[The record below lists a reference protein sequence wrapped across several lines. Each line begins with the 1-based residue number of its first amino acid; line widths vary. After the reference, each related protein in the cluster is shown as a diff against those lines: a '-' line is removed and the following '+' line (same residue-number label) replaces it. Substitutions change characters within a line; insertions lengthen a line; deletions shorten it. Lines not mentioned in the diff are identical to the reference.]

1 MVTSTIDST
10 LVPTNWKSQ
19 IDQIVRG
26 YESEPAKGL
35 VHGIQKDA
43 IQNSWG
49 HKTNKRGNGWGM
61 KFKLIN
67 NHKGNF
73 LIIED
78 WGTHGLTG
86 PNINMDN
93 IGDYADLPNE
103 YRLARFSTMNFSGG
117 NEGAGLFGRGK
128 TLFSAASKDAY
139 YLYDSLVQPEG
150 YRANYKK
157 LENTGLTLGKEA
169 AEGKSAENLIYNKTG
184 LNPLGRVGTRLII
197 SNPIEDLVEAIK
209 TGEFK
214 KNIEETWWRI
224 IFKYDAEILIE
235 YDDNVEKAIVPKI
248 YSKYIKNNE
257 FNIWNVE
264 HKKVPKYYTLKKLCL
279 YITEEEL
286 PEDLQGVYIYRKDM
300 KIGEV
305 PLNIPS
311 RIKKKYFGFIEV
323 DEGW

>member
-49 HKTNKRGNGWGM
+49 HKTNKRGNGWRM
-61 KFKLIN
+61 KLKLIK

-93 IGDYADLPNE
+93 IGDYQGLPND

-128 TLFSAASKDAY
+128 TLFSAASENY
-139 YLYDSLVQPEG
+139 YYYYDSLIETG
-150 YRANYKK
+150 EYRANYKK
-157 LENTGLTLGKEA
+157 LENTELTLGKEA
-169 AEGKSAENLIYNKTG
+169 AINKDAEKLIYDKTG
-184 LNPLGRVGTRLII
+184 LSRLNKVGTRLII
-197 SNPIEDLVEAIK
+197 VNPIKDLVDAIK
-209 TGEFK
+209 IGEFK

-224 IFKYDAEILIE
+224 ILKYKAEILIE
-235 YDDNVEKAIVPKI
+235 YDNKVERASVPGVYLKSI
-248 YSKYIKNNE
+248 ENNKNNM
-257 FNIWNVE
+257 WNE
-264 HKKVPKYYTLKKLCL
+264 GHIKVH
-279 YITEEEL
+279 
-286 PEDLQGVYIYRKDM
+286 
-300 KIGEV
+300 
-305 PLNIPS
+305 
-311 RIKKKYFGFIEV
+311 
-323 DEGW
+323 